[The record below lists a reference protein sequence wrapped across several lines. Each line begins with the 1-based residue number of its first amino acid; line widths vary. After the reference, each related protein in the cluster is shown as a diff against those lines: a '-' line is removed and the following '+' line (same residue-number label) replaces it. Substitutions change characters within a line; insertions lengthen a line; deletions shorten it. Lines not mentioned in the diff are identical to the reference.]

1 MPSSERDNP
10 HKLASPYEFF
20 IVVTRPGSY
29 HLDGSYT
36 PFGRVIQGMDVVD
49 KINAVEID
57 DGEWPME
64 NIYIKK
70 AEAF

>member
-1 MPSSERDNP
+1 
-10 HKLASPYEFF
+10 
-20 IVVTRPGSY
+20 
-29 HLDGSYT
+29 
-36 PFGRVIQGMDVVD
+36 MDVVD